1 MICCHTPAQV
11 TQGLQGT
18 VYWSEGNMMPG
29 PEKSVQ
35 GKKGVEREIY
45 IYKAVKSTDTERE
58 GQLFSAVNSDLAGKI
73 KTDDKGKFVISLPP
87 GKYSVFTK
95 EEDGL
100 FASIFDGEGYINPV
114 VVKSNE
120 VTEIT
125 IDINYKA
132 AY

>member
-1 MICCHTPAQV
+1 MPAQV

-29 PEKSVQ
+29 PGKDHQS
-35 GKKGVEREIY
+35 KKGVEREVY
-45 IYKAVKSTDTERE
+45 VYKAVKSADTERE
-58 GQLFSAVNSDLAGKI
+58 EQLFSTVNSELVGKV
-73 KTDDKGKFVISLPP
+73 KTDDNGKFVISLAP

-95 EEDGL
+95 EEGGL

-114 VVKSNE
+114 VVESNE